1 MRDRLA
7 VTPIQYRRV
16 AYVTLA
22 SLTLIVLTG
31 AAVRLTDSGL
41 GCENWPKCGGTPL
54 PPLSTHALIEFGN
67 RAVSGVVGVITVIAA
82 VLAFT
87 RRPFRRDLATLALL
101 LPLGVLAQ
109 AVLGGFTVL
118 NHLAPGFVMAHFS
131 LSLLILV
138 AAFALAW
145 RSTYEPGTRPRSA
158 DRLAVWSVRGLFPL
172 GALTIFAG
180 TAATAAGPHSG
191 GFTGQV
197 VHRLHFK
204 GADTLDWTIHQH
216 ATIAAI
222 FGVAVIGVWFLHRRR
237 GASAQELEPLTVLG
251 VLLAAQGLVGS
262 VQYELKLPSEMVWV
276 HVSLATVTWLTLLW
290 VVAAAGRLAPGA
302 VGLPSGDRT
311 AADARVRARRSYRLA
326 RRRRYDRRGSYV
338 RAAQHDTASGGGRA
352 QRRRLA
358 GHPRRRRRVR
368 SARDV
373 DALVLA

>member
-1 MRDRLA
+1 MTAPVLSGSMRERLA
-7 VTPIQYRRV
+7 VTPRQYRRV

-54 PPLSTHALIEFGN
+54 PPLSSHALIEFGN
-67 RAVSGVVGVITVIAA
+67 RAVSGVVGVITLIAA
-82 VLAFT
+82 ILAFT
-87 RRPFRRDLATLALL
+87 RRPYRRDLAILALL

-145 RSTYEPGTRPRSA
+145 RSAHEPGTRPRSA
-158 DRLAVWSVRGLFPL
+158 DRGGVWAVRGLLPL

-204 GADTLDWTIHQH
+204 GASTLEWTIHQH

-222 FGVAVIGVWFLHRRR
+222 FGVAVIGVWYWQRRR
-237 GASAQELEPLTVLG
+237 GAAAQELEPLTTLG

-276 HVSLATVTWLTLLW
+276 HVTLATMTWLTVLW
-290 VVAAAGRLAPGA
+290 AVAAAGRLAPRA
-302 VGLPSGDRT
+302 VEVPAGERP
-311 AADARVRARRSYRLA
+311 AASRELELVGRL
-326 RRRRYDRRGSYV
+326 D
-338 RAAQHDTASGGGRA
+338 
-352 QRRRLA
+352 
-358 GHPRRRRRVR
+358 
-368 SARDV
+368 
-373 DALVLA
+373 